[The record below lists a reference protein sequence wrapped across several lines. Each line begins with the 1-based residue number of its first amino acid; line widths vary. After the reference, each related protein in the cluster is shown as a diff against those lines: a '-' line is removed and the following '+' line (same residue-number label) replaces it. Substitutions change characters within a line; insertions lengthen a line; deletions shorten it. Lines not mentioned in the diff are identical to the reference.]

1 MWHTHPCAGSIWLNF
16 GYFTARAEAEARW
29 EAGRL
34 LIRKTQL
41 LAVSDTLRS
50 IRPRG
55 SDDESPVCKAHRAVS
70 PVIPEVFTSTESSM
84 MVSSVT
90 SYAGTATS
98 YDLPAP
104 HSILYGGQP
113 PMLPMS
119 IPLPRFA
126 NKDFVPSPVR
136 SALVATRPYP
146 SSSESHA
153 STACVDLYAF
163 ASKSSRSS
171 DGYISVTVSSDNE
184 QTNMAMELSRFQLL
198 KRPQSLVNI
207 SSNHIMRRQLCP

>member
-1 MWHTHPCAGSIWLNF
+1 MF
-16 GYFTARAEAEARW
+16 GRSAAHASLRRMYMAKLRSFTARAEAEARW
-29 EAGRL
+29 DAGRL

-55 SDDESPVCKAHRAVS
+55 SDDESPVCKARRAVS
-70 PVIPEVFTSTESSM
+70 PVIPEVSSAESSM
-84 MVSSVT
+84 MVSPVT
-90 SYAGTATS
+90 SFAGTATS

-104 HSILYGGQP
+104 RPLLDSPRGQP

-136 SALVATRPYP
+136 SALVATQPYP
-146 SSSESHA
+146 SSLESHA

-163 ASKSSRSS
+163 TSECSRSS
-171 DGYISVTVSSDNE
+171 DGHISVCRSGLTALVSVRI
-184 QTNMAMELSRFQLL
+184 TN
-198 KRPQSLVNI
+198 RPIWLWN
-207 SSNHIMRRQLCP
+207 